1 MNVHSARS
9 ETVEDK
15 GQAILSA
22 TLELVSQH
30 GFHGTPMSSIAERA
44 GVGAGTIYR
53 YFKNKE
59 DLINELFLH
68 LKSDISKVMLEGFS
82 PSLPPEKVFRTIWL
96 NTFQYC
102 VQNPAEMMFLEQ
114 YHNSPFLTPESE
126 AAMLDILNPLVEYFE
141 ASVAAGVLK
150 DMPFQMMSIFVYD
163 ITVSYAKKHIN
174 GALKMDEK
182 TLELAVQASWDAVK
196 GPGTKVK

>member
-1 MNVHSARS
+1 M
-9 ETVEDK
+9 EDK

-22 TLELVSQH
+22 TLELISQN

-68 LKSDISKVMLEGFS
+68 LKSDMSKVMLEGFS
-82 PSLPPEKVFRTIWL
+82 PSLSPKQVFRKVWL

-126 AAMLDILNPLVEYFE
+126 AAMLEILNPLVEYFK
-141 ASVAAGVLK
+141 ASVVSGVLK
-150 DMPFQMMSIFVYD
+150 DMSFQMMSVFVYD

-174 GALKMDEK
+174 GLMEMDEK

-196 GPGTKVK
+196 GPGAEA